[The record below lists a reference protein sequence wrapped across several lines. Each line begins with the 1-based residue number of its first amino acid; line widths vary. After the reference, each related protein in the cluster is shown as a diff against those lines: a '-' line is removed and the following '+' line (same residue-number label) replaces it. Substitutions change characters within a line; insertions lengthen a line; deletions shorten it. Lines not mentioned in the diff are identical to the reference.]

1 MIYRNITNRLLES
14 LTDTPVVFLRGARQT
29 GKSTLVKALVQKEYP
44 ADYVTLDNAGFLS
57 AATSDPAGFLAGF
70 NGPVVIDEVQKA
82 LKLFPAIKES
92 VDNDRRA
99 GRYLLTGSS
108 NVLATIRASES
119 LAGRMEVFTLR
130 PFSRGELKGTKET
143 FIDAAF
149 DAKTKVFR
157 FQPEN
162 RKDILRQM
170 LTGGYP
176 EAVARTSEKRRAA
189 WFDAYITTILERD
202 VRDISNI
209 QDLAAM
215 PRLLKMLA
223 SRCAGL
229 LNYANISR
237 DLGMPQTTLKR
248 YAALMQATFLLF
260 ELPPWSANIGKRLV
274 KSPKL
279 MFTDTGLAANL
290 LGLDRERVEQDPG
303 PAGAILE
310 NFVVSELYKQAAW
323 SETTVNLFHFRTQTG
338 LEVDVVLEDAS
349 GRAVGLEVKLSS
361 TPFADD
367 FLGMKTLKQALGK
380 RFVRGVVLYLGSE
393 VVPFGENLHA
403 VPLSVLYS

>member
-70 NGPVVIDEVQKA
+70 SGPVVIDEVQKA

-92 VDNDRRA
+92 VDKDRRA

-108 NVLATIRASES
+108 NVLAAIRASES

-130 PFSRGELKGTKET
+130 PFSRGELKGAKET

-290 LGLDRERVEQDPG
+290 LRLDRERVEQDPG